1 MTTFTLSCQ
10 YTYLRDSPTIGF
22 PAEHEGRKS
31 FFGEPGE
38 IEFPTAEAAWEW
50 AGIDPAHLPADEVVE
65 GEHSDDQYIRSY
77 AWVMDADLAASRKWD
92 SNIVSPVV
100 MVVDAATG
108 PEGFFSSGRIT
119 SRTFTVRK
127 HD

>member
-1 MTTFTLSCQ
+1 MTTFTMSCQ

-38 IEFPTAEAAWEW
+38 IEFSSPEEAWEW
-50 AGIDPAHLPADEVVE
+50 VGIDPNDLPADEVVE
-65 GEHSDDQYIRSY
+65 GEHPDDQYIRSY
-77 AWVMDADLAASRKWD
+77 AWDLANELASTRNRD
-92 SNIVSPVV
+92 SNIVSPQVV
-100 MVVDAATG
+100 VIDAGTG
-108 PEGFFSSGRIT
+108 PNGFFSSSRII
-119 SRTFTVRK
+119 SRTYTVRK